1 MSVLDRLLNAMKLN
15 DDDVAGDSYLD
26 EPDDGYADEPGPGN
40 RRIRKERDADD
51 ESFTEASE
59 SGDEPKPARGTTRK
73 KGTGGFR
80 RTDRNAGTDEGAQ
93 GASSSRAGSRF
104 RKRPETELA
113 VCVIRPHS
121 MEDAREITDTLREK
135 CAVVLN
141 VENLELELAQRILDF
156 TSGSCYAIN
165 GNLQK
170 ISNYIFIITPPSIEI
185 SGDFQE
191 ILSGAFDFPFESQY

>member
-1 MSVLDRLLNAMKLN
+1 MSVLDKFLNAMKLN
-15 DDDVAGDSYLD
+15 DEDDMAPDGYLD
-26 EPDDGYADEPGPGN
+26 EPDEGYADADTPVR
-40 RRIRKERDADD
+40 RRIIKEREEEDIQDLPEQE
-51 ESFTEASE
+51 ESKERKSTQ
-59 SGDEPKPARGTTRK
+59 TRS
-73 KGTGGFR
+73 R
-80 RTDRNAGTDEGAQ
+80 SSS
-93 GASSSRAGSRF
+93 GASRSGRSGSGLSSRTGSSRQ

-121 MEDAREITDTLREK
+121 MEDAREITETLREK

-156 TSGSCYAIN
+156 TSGSCYAID

-191 ILSGAFDFPFESQY
+191 ILSGAFDVPFESRY